1 MASIH
6 LRFTKSFLW
15 NWIPVILW
23 ASLIFV
29 FSTDTFSSTNT
40 AGIFEPIFSQIFP
53 QLPVGDIER
62 IHALIR
68 KVGHFSEY
76 FVLAFLLM
84 RALRNAMGEEL
95 FGRRL
100 FLSILIATLY
110 AVSDEAHQ
118 SFVPSRSAS
127 AVDVSIDSIGAICG
141 TLLSYRRNRRRRIGP
156 EARYGATLKG
166 RTLKKT

>member
-40 AGIFEPIFSQIFP
+40 AGIFEPIFSHIFP
-53 QLPVGDIER
+53 QLPARDIDR
-62 IHALIR
+62 IHVLIR

-76 FVLAFLLM
+76 FVLAVLLM

-127 AVDVSIDSIGAICG
+127 AVDVSIDAIGAICG
-141 TLLSYRRNRRRRIGP
+141 TLLSYRHNQRLRVDLNTDPSARR
-156 EARYGATLKG
+156 
-166 RTLKKT
+166 